1 MCGLCGEITFDGSL
15 ADTTAVDRMVEC
27 LVPRGPDGQ
36 GAHAAGR
43 VALGHRRLSVI
54 DLSPAGSQPMVDN
67 ELGLT
72 AVFNG
77 CIYDHREL
85 RAELEGHGYR
95 FFSTSD
101 TEVILKGYHRW
112 GPDVVSHLHGMFAFV
127 IAERDTGRVVMAR
140 DRLGIK
146 PLYLAESPGRLRF
159 ASSLP
164 ALVRAGGV
172 DTSIDPVALHH
183 YLSWHAVV
191 PAPRTILSGVRKLP
205 PATYRVI
212 EPDGTSRDTKYWQP
226 RYERRP
232 EHSGWSPRDWEDAVE
247 EALRV
252 AVRRRLV
259 SDVPVGVLL
268 SGGLDS
274 SLIVGL
280 LAQEG
285 QTGLATYSIGFEAAG
300 GRVGDEFQYSDVI
313 AERFGTDHHRI
324 RVGADE
330 LAAAL
335 GHAIGAMSEPM
346 VSHDVVAFDLLSER
360 VSETIRVVQSGQG
373 ADEVFAGY
381 HWYPPLAGVDRE
393 RAVET
398 YARAFFDRDAA
409 GVREVVADR
418 YRTDGDP
425 SLEFV
430 RAHMSAPGA
439 ATAVDA
445 ALRLDSEVMLVD
457 DPVKRVD
464 NMSMAW
470 GLEAR
475 VPFLD
480 HDLVELAAAC
490 PPELKLAEDGKGV
503 LKRIGRRIIPPE
515 VIDRP
520 KGYFPVPAI
529 THLEGKVL
537 EMVRDA
543 LTNESARSRH
553 LFRRKYV
560 DRLLADPNGE
570 LTPLRGNKLWQLG
583 LLELWLQTHGS

>member
-1 MCGLCGEITFDGSL
+1 MCGLCGEITFDGSP
-15 ADTTAVDRMVEC
+15 ADTAAVDRMIEC

-36 GAHAAGR
+36 GSHAAGR
-43 VALGHRRLSVI
+43 IALGHRRLSII

-77 CIYDHREL
+77 CIYDYKEL
-85 RAELEGHGYR
+85 RAELEAHGYR

-101 TEVILKGYHRW
+101 TEVILKGYAHW

-127 IAERDTGRVVMAR
+127 VTERDTGRVVMAR

-146 PLYLAESPGRLRF
+146 PLYLAETPGRLRF
-159 ASSLP
+159 ASTLP
-164 ALVRAGGV
+164 ALLRAGAV

-191 PAPRTILSGVRKLP
+191 PAPRTILRGVRKLP

-212 EPDGTSRDTKYWQP
+212 EPDGTSRDTCYWQP

-232 EHSGWSPRDWEDAVE
+232 EHAGWSPRDWEDAVE

-259 SDVPVGVLL
+259 ADVPVGVLL

-280 LAQEG
+280 LAEEG
-285 QTGLATYSIGFEAAG
+285 QHGLATYSIGFEAAG
-300 GRVGDEFQYSDVI
+300 GQTGDEFQYSDVV
-313 AERFGTDHHRI
+313 AERFATDHHRI

-360 VSETIRVVQSGQG
+360 VSQTIRVVQSGQG

-381 HWYPPLAGVDRE
+381 HWYPPLAGLDRE
-393 RAVET
+393 AAIAT
-398 YARAFFDRDAA
+398 YAERFFDRDVAA
-409 GVREVVADR
+409 MREIVADR
-418 YRTDGDP
+418 YLVDGDP
-425 SLEFV
+425 SREFV

-439 ATAVDA
+439 ETAVDA
-445 ALRLDSEVMLVD
+445 ALRLDSEIMLVD

-537 EMVRDA
+537 DLVRDA
-543 LTNESARSRH
+543 LTDDAARERG
-553 LFRRKYV
+553 LFRPEYV
-560 DRLLADPNGE
+560 QGLLTDPNGE
-570 LTPLRGNKLWQLG
+570 LTPLKGNKLWQLG
-583 LLELWLQTHGS
+583 LLELWLQSHGS